1 MGLKAAAAYACF
13 VCACA
18 MATRVIAPLRLDEEL
33 WWFYT
38 LACGGVLFGPLL
50 GVLPESWHGE
60 ATARQLA
67 VARVV
72 FMLLFLQHELIRPAH
87 PTAPGA
93 FHNQINTGLP
103 EWTGAARWKAEWLQI
118 SPVEHT
124 AKKVAAAS
132 ALLGVCTQPAL
143 LLSALLYARAHMQA
157 QSHKAKVDHSS
168 FMWLPMLL
176 SFALAPCADA
186 LALGPWLWRRTTGRA
201 APPPRRPAEYAL
213 PFTAVWLL
221 LATTCMPQP
230 CLNPHPRP
238 APNPSSGPDPPNPLH
253 LQT

>member
-72 FMLLFLQHELIRPAH
+72 FILLFLI
-87 PTAPGA
+87 
-93 FHNQINTGLP
+93 
-103 EWTGAARWKAEWLQI
+103 
-118 SPVEHT
+118 
-124 AKKVAAAS
+124 
-132 ALLGVCTQPAL
+132 
-143 LLSALLYARAHMQA
+143 LLYSPNRA
-157 QSHKAKVDHSS
+157 
-168 FMWLPMLL
+168 
-176 SFALAPCADA
+176 
-186 LALGPWLWRRTTGRA
+186 GR
-201 APPPRRPAEYAL
+201 
-213 PFTAVWLL
+213 V
-221 LATTCMPQP
+221 PQP
-230 CLNPHPRP
+230 
-238 APNPSSGPDPPNPLH
+238 D
-253 LQT
+253 